1 MIKRIDLGGANN
13 LMRVLISLKTFISG
27 MECH

>member
-1 MIKRIDLGGANN
+1 MGGASN

-27 MECH
+27 MEYH